1 MSEPTIVTKPWGRE
15 VIWAHTEHYVGK
27 ILEVNAGEELSI
39 QMHHHK
45 DETMYVWTGSGSL
58 HLFDESL
65 NITQT
70 ILLKPGVLV
79 RIEPNTIHQVIAT
92 TDLTILEASTN
103 HLTDLIRF
111 KDKYNRN

>member
-1 MSEPTIVTKPWGRE
+1 MSEPTIVIKPWGRE
-15 VIWAHTEHYVGK
+15 VIWAHTDQYVGK
-27 ILEVNAGEELSI
+27 TLEVNAGEELSI
-39 QMHHHK
+39 QMHNHK
-45 DETMYVWTGSGSL
+45 DETMYVWTGSGTL
-58 HLFDESL
+58 HLFNEDLS
-65 NITQT
+65 IQQT

-103 HLTDLIRF
+103 HLSDLIRF